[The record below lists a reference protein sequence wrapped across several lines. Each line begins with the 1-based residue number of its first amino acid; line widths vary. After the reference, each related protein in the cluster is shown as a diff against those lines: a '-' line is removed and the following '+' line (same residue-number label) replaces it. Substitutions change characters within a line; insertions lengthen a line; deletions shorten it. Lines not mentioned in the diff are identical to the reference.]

1 MLERR
6 DVPRVAYDL
15 EARVRGAVAE
25 ELLKRRADW
34 PERRARVARGINP
47 RVMVGIVIGLDLGSR
62 PDRRKS
68 DPRRKVGSGVGRSR
82 SEIFRRPRRLR
93 RAVGQ
98 LRGGSRNSATAERN
112 DVMTA

>member
-1 MLERR
+1 MWSKLRMVTSKVAFGCLASGPRR
-6 DVPRVAYDL
+6 RFEL
-15 EARVRGAVAE
+15 SLVRCHTQNC
-25 ELLKRRADW
+25 R
-34 PERRARVARGINP
+34 
-47 RVMVGIVIGLDLGSR
+47 VGIVIGLDLGSR

-112 DVMTA
+112 DVMAA

>member
-1 MLERR
+1 VAKVRERPVLGKRMLERR

-47 RVMVGIVIGLDLGSR
+47 RVMSMSQRVA
-62 PDRRKS
+62 
-68 DPRRKVGSGVGRSR
+68 PRR
-82 SEIFRRPRRLR
+82 I
-93 RAVGQ
+93 
-98 LRGGSRNSATAERN
+98 
-112 DVMTA
+112 